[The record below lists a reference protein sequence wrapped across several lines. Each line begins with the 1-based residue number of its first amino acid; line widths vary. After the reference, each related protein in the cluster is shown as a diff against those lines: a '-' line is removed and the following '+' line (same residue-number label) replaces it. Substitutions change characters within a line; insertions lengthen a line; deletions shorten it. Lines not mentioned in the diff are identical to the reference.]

1 VHINCNG
8 DGCGSDDIEV
18 RHLTSRE
25 AKDLHKE
32 VQDQVRGVL
41 KDVASFRPARKLR
54 TTILSSQEK
63 EEERRRKKKDKRRP
77 QIESSF
83 RSKIRVNGKLVHNS
97 CKGADCS
104 EENEIR
110 DNSKPNVHS
119 TIHYNCNGEGC
130 SDENK
135 VHSTVHYNCH
145 GDGCSDEN
153 KIHYSCIG
161 KGCKD
166 NVKVR
171 HLTSDEAKD
180 LHENVKDH
188 VRGVIDNA
196 LGGFFNPGFP
206 FRQPFNRRTEQEE
219 EKEKETEG
227 EDEEKEKETRE
238 EENSRETTL
247 VDKLEINASF

>member
-41 KDVASFRPARKLR
+41 KDAASFRPARKLR
-54 TTILSSQEK
+54 TTILSSQE
-63 EEERRRKKKDKRRP
+63 EEEEKRRKIKGKRRP
-77 QIESSF
+77 RQESSF

-135 VHSTVHYNCH
+135 
-145 GDGCSDEN
+145 
-153 KIHYSCIG
+153 IHYSCIG

-166 NVKVR
+166 NVEVR
-171 HLTSDEAKD
+171 HLTSDEARDVHK
-180 LHENVKDH
+180 NVQDH
-188 VRGVIDNA
+188 VRGVLDNA
-196 LGGFFNPGFP
+196 LGGIFHPGFP
-206 FRQPFNRRTEQEE
+206 FRPPFNRRNEQEE
-219 EKEKETEG
+219 EKERETE
-227 EDEEKEKETRE
+227 EDKEKEKDTQE